1 MHGTT
6 PIWGGSG
13 LEASV
18 SPKTGLPLAMLV
30 FCHALG
36 LVFPTGFVA
45 GSGDLCTRTGARL
58 LGPCVALTA
67 LKPQLAISDDQRA
80 VSPVARA
87 PELNWE
93 RALSPPADLVFGG
106 VFDRARFRLWA
117 AALGEF

>member
-13 LEASV
+13 LEAPV

-36 LVFPTGFVA
+36 LV
-45 GSGDLCTRTGARL
+45 

-87 PELNWE
+87 PELNRE

>member
-1 MHGTT
+1 M
-6 PIWGGSG
+6 PWVWCS
-13 LEASV
+13 
-18 SPKTGLPLAMLV
+18 PLALWPAPV
-30 FCHALG
+30 ISARVPG
-36 LVFPTGFVA
+36 
-45 GSGDLCTRTGARL
+45 TGARL

-67 LKPQLAISDDQRA
+67 LKPQLEISDDQRA

-87 PELNWE
+87 PELNRE

>member
-1 MHGTT
+1 
-6 PIWGGSG
+6 
-13 LEASV
+13 
-18 SPKTGLPLAMLV
+18 MLV

>member
-13 LEASV
+13 LEAPV

-58 LGPCVALTA
+58 LG
-67 LKPQLAISDDQRA
+67 LKPQLEISDDQRA

-87 PELNWE
+87 PELDRE
-93 RALSPPADLVFGG
+93 RAFSPPADLVFGG
-106 VFDRARFRLWA
+106 VFDQARFRLWA